1 MRQVVLIVVDRA
13 PSRHS
18 NYRQQWFL
26 CLIIEV
32 LNSDGF
38 IEAKSLVIDD
48 IRAHVYFKFSNLVGD
63 DQLIVTVIFYINQ
76 TH

>member
-1 MRQVVLIVVDRA
+1 MRQEVLIVVDRA
-13 PSRHS
+13 PSRHG
-18 NYRQQWFL
+18 NYRQQRFL
-26 CLIIEV
+26 CLIIKV

-48 IRAHVYFKFSNLVGD
+48 VRAHVYFKFSNLVGN
-63 DQLIVTVIFYINQ
+63 DQLIVPVIFHINE

>member
-13 PSRHS
+13 ASRHS

-38 IEAKSLVIDD
+38 IEAQFFVVDD
-48 IRAHVYFKFSNLVGD
+48 VRSHVYFKFANLVGD
-63 DQLIVTVIFYINQ
+63 D
-76 TH
+76 